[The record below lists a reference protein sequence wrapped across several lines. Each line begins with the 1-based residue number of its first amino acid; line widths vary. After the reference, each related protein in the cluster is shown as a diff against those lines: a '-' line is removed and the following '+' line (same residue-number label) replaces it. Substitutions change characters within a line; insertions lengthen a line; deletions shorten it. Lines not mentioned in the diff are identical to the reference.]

1 MTTDMTASP
10 VTGDADEVPEETSQP
25 RIRVPGALVQEEIGL
40 GSLIARMTSA
50 LGIPPCGGCAE
61 RAAAL
66 DHLVV
71 FGGSKG
77 GRG

>member
-1 MTTDMTASP
+1 MVRLMSVAREQGQE
-10 VTGDADEVPEETSQP
+10 GDEAHDESSRL
-25 RIRVPGALVQEEIGL
+25 RIRVPGSHVQEEIGL
-40 GSLIARMTSA
+40 GTLIARMTSA

-71 FGGSKG
+71 FRGSE
-77 GRG
+77 

>member
-1 MTTDMTASP
+1 MTTDL
-10 VTGDADEVPEETSQP
+10 TGNPGTGNGDDVPDEASQP

-40 GSLIARMTSA
+40 GTLIARMTSA

-71 FGGSKG
+71 FGGSK
-77 GRG
+77 